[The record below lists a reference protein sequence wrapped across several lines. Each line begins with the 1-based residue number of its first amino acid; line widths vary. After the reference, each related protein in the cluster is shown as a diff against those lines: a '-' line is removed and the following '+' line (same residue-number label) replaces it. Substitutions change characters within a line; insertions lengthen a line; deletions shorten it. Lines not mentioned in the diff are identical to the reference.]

1 MQPVLT
7 FTQIEHAYA
16 GKKILRARWDGQRA
30 ISHLNP
36 GESALLMGPS
46 GSGKS
51 TLLTIFSGLL
61 LPTQGSVEVK
71 GIAWQSL
78 SETARDRHRA
88 LNIGVMPQTAHL
100 LPTLN
105 VLDNVLLPDYFA
117 NGRVAAK
124 SRALSLLESAGL
136 SHRTQAR
143 VQTLS
148 QGETQRV
155 ALCRALI
162 NQPALLLADEPTANL
177 DDVAAAQATRMLIDA
192 AREHGAALVIATH
205 DARVKNQNPAAQIW
219 SLQTC

>member
-1 MQPVLT
+1 MQTVLS
-7 FTQIEHAYA
+7 FTRIEHAYA
-16 GKKILRARWDGQRA
+16 GKTVLRAQWGEADAAGQLLA
-30 ISHLNP
+30 
-36 GESALLMGPS
+36 GECALLMGPS

-61 LPTQGSVEVK
+61 LPTRGQVTVQGV
-71 GIAWQSL
+71 AWATL

-88 LNIGVMPQTAHL
+88 NTIGMVPQTAHL

-105 VLDNVLLPDYFA
+105 VLDNVLLPNYFA
-117 NGRVAAK
+117 RGRVEAK
-124 SRALSLLESAGL
+124 TRALTLLESAGL

-143 VQTLS
+143 IQTLS

-177 DDVAAAQATRMLIDA
+177 DDAAAVQATRMLHNA

-205 DARVKNQNPAAQIW
+205 DARVKSEIPAAQIW
-219 SLQTC
+219 SL